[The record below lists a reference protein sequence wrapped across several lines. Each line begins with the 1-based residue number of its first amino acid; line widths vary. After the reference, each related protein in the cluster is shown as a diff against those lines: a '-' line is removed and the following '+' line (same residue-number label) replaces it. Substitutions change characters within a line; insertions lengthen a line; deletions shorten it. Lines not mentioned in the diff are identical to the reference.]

1 MQIPKKVTDLT
12 NKVIEK
18 VQEFNKPQTEIDV
31 NIERQKR
38 ESNYLN
44 KIYKGSPKRLEL
56 QEKRRNIQKRRG
68 LWIKLLAVESTGKL
82 AIYVKRNLL
91 ECKL

>member
-18 VQEFNKPQTEIDV
+18 VQEFNKPQPEIDV

-44 KIYKGSPKRLEL
+44 KIYKGSPKRLQLE
-56 QEKRRNIQKRRG
+56 EKRRNIQNRRG
-68 LWIKLLAVESTGKL
+68 L
-82 AIYVKRNLL
+82 
-91 ECKL
+91 